1 VQPSLVNYLPQLPA
15 FYGIDH
21 YEPVRFFSYFPM
33 AHIAERVVS
42 HYNAIAYGHTVTC
55 CPDPR
60 QVIAYLPEV
69 RPTFFFAV
77 PRIWEK
83 LKAALEAGP
92 LPQAASTT
100 REQLGLDQAQHVLTG
115 AAPSAVQVL
124 EFFQALGIEILEV
137 WGLSET
143 NGLA

>member
-83 LKAALEAGP
+83 IKAVLEARIATEPGLDAP
-92 LPQAASTT
+92 EL
-100 REQLGLDQAQHVLTG
+100 RVQLGLDQAEHVLTG
-115 AAPSAVQVL
+115 AAPSSVEVL
-124 EFFQALGIEILEV
+124 EFFQRLGIELLAV
-137 WGLSET
+137 WGP
-143 NGLA
+143 